1 MSRHRDTSTQTG
13 PGAGRGRSIR
23 ASLITLAV
31 VPATAMVL
39 LWVSGSFALFDQW
52 HQSNNVGQ
60 AAKTTYALQPAIGE
74 FQKERQLTVGLL
86 ASHGSRTALE
96 AQRRRTDAL
105 LAGFRKADAASGS
118 TGSAQ
123 YKAQLATVRKRLT
136 ALTAERTA
144 VDAGKSTRQQAYTVY
159 SDAVSSALNL
169 FGMLSTDSGDAA
181 TAADAGHALAFL
193 RGTEALSQEEAIL
206 GGVAASGKLSV
217 QERSSLA
224 AAEAVRV
231 SVLSNEV
238 EPYLSTEMGTALE
251 QVMGGR
257 DWEAMTAFETA
268 VASASAGHDGT
279 IAVPH
284 TTAARAAAPARV
296 TGGVQAVEGQFLYK
310 VTTDSQDRTHQVLVK
325 ALLGSALAL
334 VAVLAVA
341 LLSWRITRSL
351 LGRMSGLRAETLELA
366 EERLPELI
374 TRLRTQGKR
383 AELDDLPELDY
394 GTDELGKVAEAF
406 NSAQRTAV
414 SVALEQASL
423 REGARLVFHNMSRRI
438 QLLVHRQL
446 TVIDSMER
454 KEQDPQLLAE
464 LYRVDHLA
472 TRMRRNAESLTVL
485 SGAAPRRRW
494 KQAVPLS
501 DLLRSAVSEIEGY
514 TRVVVEPLP
523 PIAVLGPA
531 VGDTIH
537 LMAELIENGVT
548 FSPPHTEVR
557 VRALPVAQG
566 YAVEV
571 EDRGLGLAVDEYA
584 AANELLH
591 HPKDFSF
598 TTLGEDPRLGLFT
611 VGHLAQRHG
620 ITASLQASS
629 YGGSLAVV
637 VLPQALTEPV
647 ADGVPSPLDARAE
660 RHLAS
665 VAGSPTDP
673 FPAPGQPTGPVGG
686 PPRAGVTAGGMP
698 MRTRRTRNASAA
710 GPVVTAATPSHE
722 DTPSYGAA
730 PSQETAPAYD
740 DAPSRETAPS
750 YEAVAPHETGPFTG
764 SREGDAPTPGDLP
777 SGASRAGDMSS
788 AESRAGDLPSTGS
801 RARDLPT
808 TSSRIGGMR
817 ALGSRKGGAPS
828 PGSRAGETPS
838 LGFQPGDAPYAGSR
852 TGEMRSPGSEAGD
865 APYPGSRTGETPYA
879 GSRTG
884 EMQSPGS
891 EAGDAPYRGSRTGET
906 PSAGRRTGEIRPLG
920 SQAGDAPYPG
930 SRTGVTP
937 SAGSSARET
946 PSTGLYA
953 GDSASI
959 SFRAGGALPGGSRP
973 GGGASSL
980 GARSGGVPGSGAR
993 SGSGRLPRRVR
1004 QANLAPQLRDR
1015 VVEADGDHG
1024 PGREAERR
1032 PEQARSML
1040 AALRDGTRRARAQE
1054 DVPMPAWP
1062 SAMGREGSA
1071 PGRPATPQDE
1081 FPPATWPTTP
1091 PERRQLPTRPRPTRN
1106 NP

>member
-1 MSRHRDTSTQTG
+1 MQTG
-13 PGAGRGRSIR
+13 TGAGRGRSIR

-52 HQSNNVGQ
+52 HNANKEGQS
-60 AAKTTYALQPAIGE
+60 AKTTYALLPALGE
-74 FQKERQLTVGLL
+74 FQKERRLTVGLL
-86 ASHGSRTALE
+86 ASHGSPAALA
-96 AQRRRTDAL
+96 AQRHRTDAV
-105 LAGFRKADAASGS
+105 LAGFRAADAASGS
-118 TGSAQ
+118 DGSTQ
-123 YKAQLATVRKRLT
+123 YRAQLATVRKRIT
-136 ALTAERTA
+136 ALTAARTA
-144 VDAGKSTRQQAYTVY
+144 VDDGKSTRQQAYAVY

-169 FGMLSTDSGDAA
+169 FGTLSADNGDAA

-193 RGTEALSQEEAIL
+193 RGAEALSQEEAIL
-206 GGVAASGKLSV
+206 DGVAASRTLSV
-217 QERSSLA
+217 QERSALA
-224 AAEAVRV
+224 AAQAVRT

-238 EPYLSTEMGTALE
+238 QPYLPAELGAELGKAMDGSDWAAL
-251 QVMGGR
+251 
-257 DWEAMTAFETA
+257 TAFEKTVA
-268 VASASAGHDGT
+268 DASAAHDGT
-279 IAVPH
+279 IRVPAVA
-284 TTAARAAAPARV
+284 AARAAAPGRV
-296 TGGVQAVEGQFLYK
+296 SGAVQAVEGQFLGK
-310 VTTDSQDRTHQVLVK
+310 VTADSDSRTHLVLVK

-351 LGRMSGLRAETLELA
+351 IGRMSGLRAQTLELA

-394 GTDELGKVAEAF
+394 GTDELGKVADAF

-454 KEQDPQLLAE
+454 KEQDPQLLAD

-494 KQAVPLS
+494 KHAVPLA

-523 PIAVLGPA
+523 SIAVLGPA

-571 EDRGLGLAVDEYA
+571 EDRGLGLSPDEYA

-591 HPKDFSF
+591 QPKDFSF

-611 VGHLAQRHG
+611 VGHLAHRHG

-637 VLPQALTEPV
+637 VLPHALTEPTTDTTPPPFDTR
-647 ADGVPSPLDARAE
+647 AD

-665 VAGSPTDP
+665 VTGTD
-673 FPAPGQPTGPVGG
+673 TGPI
-686 PPRAGVTAGGMP
+686 PTARTGVTATGMP
-698 MRTRRTRNASAA
+698 MRIRTAA
-710 GPVVTAATPSHE
+710 PTGSSTPVTAAS
-722 DTPSYGAA
+722 DTTQMG
-730 PSQETAPAYD
+730 
-740 DAPSRETAPS
+740 
-750 YEAVAPHETGPFTG
+750 ETGAGGVPTG
-764 SREGDAPTPGDLP
+764 YQEAGVFGDPREAG
-777 SGASRAGDMSS
+777 SAGD
-788 AESRAGDLPSTGS
+788 SRGAG
-801 RARDLPT
+801 
-808 TSSRIGGMR
+808 
-817 ALGSRKGGAPS
+817 
-828 PGSRAGETPS
+828 
-838 LGFQPGDAPYAGSR
+838 F
-852 TGEMRSPGSEAGD
+852 
-865 APYPGSRTGETPYA
+865 
-879 GSRTG
+879 
-884 EMQSPGS
+884 
-891 EAGDAPYRGSRTGET
+891 
-906 PSAGRRTGEIRPLG
+906 SAGARE
-920 SQAGDAPYPG
+920 
-930 SRTGVTP
+930 
-937 SAGSSARET
+937 AGSSADYRASGASGGTREVG
-946 PSTGLYA
+946 PF
-953 GDSASI
+953 GDSREAGPSASPHAAAPSVGSRAAGGSAGPRGAGSI
-959 SFRAGGALPGGSRP
+959 GEPREAGPASGPRATRSSADFRAAGASAGSREAGSFGDSHDGGASRGPRTAGPSVGSRVGGASVGPRGSVPLSGSRGGGASGETRSGGSSGESRP
-973 GGGASSL
+973 GGTYGES
-980 GARSGGVPGSGAR
+980 RSGGSSGGAR
-993 SGSGRLPRRVR
+993 VGGSGRLPRRVR
-1004 QANLAPQLRDR
+1004 QAHLAPQLRER
-1015 VVEADGDHG
+1015 AVEADGEYG
-1024 PGREAERR
+1024 APERR

-1054 DVPMPAWP
+1054 EVPMPV
-1062 SAMGREGSA
+1062 
-1071 PGRPATPQDE
+1071 
-1081 FPPATWPTTP
+1081 WPTSP
-1091 PERRQLPTRPRPTRN
+1091 RDEVPASERRQLPTRPRPTRN
-1106 NP
+1106 TP